1 MIEAAW
7 TEFPEDYRA
16 ELRLVG
22 RIDALSAITPPF
34 KRVSVSLADCGKV
47 ALALAPRPLY
57 VPEFYLQNAR
67 KKRADERTRT
77 ADLISL
83 RVIHHALQRFAG
95 GCKTRISK
103 GFSFLCLAKCCTVL
117 RSRWCQSGV
126 NISLVST

>member
-77 ADLISL
+77 ADLLITSDPSG
-83 RVIHHALQRFAG
+83 VAG
-95 GCKTRISK
+95 GCTGLQIQHS
-103 GFSFLCLAKCCTVL
+103 
-117 RSRWCQSGV
+117 
-126 NISLVST
+126 